1 MARAARIT
9 GTLMVIAGVL
19 SLGWALLVWRWQDP
33 FTALYTWHE
42 QRSLAAAY
50 EGAAARWEV
59 GARPGVPA
67 EGPEL
72 AAVARRYR
80 RGLDR
85 GDPVGRLG
93 IPSLGLDVVVAN
105 GTDSGTLRA
114 GPGRDL
120 RSSAPGEGGLVYFAG
135 HRTTYLAPFSR
146 LDALRAGDRI
156 TLAVPYATF
165 TYSVTHHVVVAAS
178 DLSVL
183 RSPGSET
190 LALQTCHPRFFA
202 SERYV
207 VYARLVVARPH
218 PTRRAA

>member
-1 MARAARIT
+1 
-9 GTLMVIAGVL
+9 VL
-19 SLGWALLVWRWQDP
+19 
-33 FTALYTWHE
+33 
-42 QRSLAAAY
+42 
-50 EGAAARWEV
+50 
-59 GARPGVPA
+59 A

-80 RGLDR
+80 LGLDR

-93 IPSLGLDVVVAN
+93 IPSLGLDLVVAN
-105 GTDSGTLRA
+105 GTDPGTLRA

-207 VYARLVVARPH
+207 VYARLVAARPH
-218 PTRRAA
+218 PPRGARSKRSARTSARQTSASPTL